1 MIRETTPTPL
11 RTGTSSSVEGAN
23 PGYRRTV
30 GLFSATMLIAGS
42 MIGSGVFIVA
52 ADMVRTGHTGGFLL
66 TAWGLTAILTLFGAL
81 SYGELAAMF
90 PHAGGQYIYLR
101 ETYGPATGFLYGWT
115 VFMVIECG
123 TIAAVA
129 VGFGKYLGSFFP
141 AITDT
146 TWLGPHL
153 EVPLMRVTQAISVG
167 PYQLGLT
174 PSRLSGMVLVLFLSA
189 LNLCGIKLG
198 SLIQNFF
205 TVAKIGGL
213 TALVLLGLLLKPQV
227 AAVPT
232 PFLPINGSPALPFL
246 TALLVVQTGSL
257 FSADA
262 WNSITFIAGE
272 VKEPRRTIP
281 MSLLIGPALVC
292 TLYLLANFA
301 YLKVLGPTGIA
312 SAPQDR
318 VGSAALQ
325 ALLGPGGGLIMAGA
339 ILVSMFGCLNGLVI
353 SGARVYQR
361 MAVDGLFHPRA
372 ASLNARGVP
381 AFGIWSQ
388 ALWACLLALTGTY
401 GQLLDF
407 VMLPTI
413 LFYVFTVGGVFLLR
427 WRRPGL
433 ERPVRVWGYPVVPAL
448 YLLGSSAI
456 VGALVIH
463 RPSYSWP
470 GLILVA
476 LGWPVYLALK
486 PRLKK

>member
-1 MIRETTPTPL
+1 MNTPNLIGVVPREL
-11 RTGTSSSVEGAN
+11 WFVTGSQH
-23 PGYRRTV
+23 
-30 GLFSATMLIAGS
+30 L
-42 MIGSGVFIVA
+42 
-52 ADMVRTGHTGGFLL
+52 
-66 TAWGLTAILTLFGAL
+66 
-81 SYGELAAMF
+81 
-90 PHAGGQYIYLR
+90 
-101 ETYGPATGFLYGWT
+101 YGPATLEKVAANSLEIAGALDRSPALPAKV
-115 VFMVIECG
+115 VFKSVL
-123 TIAAVA
+123 TTPDAIAQLCREANDA
-129 VGFGKYLGSFFP
+129 PQCAGLICWMHTFSP
-141 AITDT
+141 AKM
-146 TWLGPHL
+146 W
-153 EVPLMRVTQAISVG
+153 
-167 PYQLGLT
+167 
-174 PSRLSGMVLVLFLSA
+174 
-189 LNLCGIKLG
+189 
-198 SLIQNFF
+198 
-205 TVAKIGGL
+205 IGGL